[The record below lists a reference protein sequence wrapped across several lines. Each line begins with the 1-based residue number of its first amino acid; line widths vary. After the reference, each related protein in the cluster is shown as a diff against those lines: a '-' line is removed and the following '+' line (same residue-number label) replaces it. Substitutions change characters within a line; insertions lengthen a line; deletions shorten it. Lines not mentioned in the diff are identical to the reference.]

1 MASFIR
7 AKDKD
12 NKKVYINLDN
22 VLYVSKNDSKI
33 AGAIYHYVV
42 FNDKRI
48 LNIKAGTVEGVEN
61 LKENIC

>member
-22 VLYVSKNDSKI
+22 VLYISKNDSKI

>member
-12 NKKVYINLDN
+12 NNKVYINLDN
-22 VLYVSKNDSKI
+22 VLYISKNDLKV
-33 AGAIYHYVV
+33 AGTMYHYVV

-48 LNIKAGTVEGVEN
+48 LNIKAGTVEEVED
-61 LKENIC
+61 LKEFIK

>member
-22 VLYVSKNDSKI
+22 VLYISKNDLKV
-33 AGAIYHYVV
+33 AGTMYHYVV
-42 FNDKRI
+42 FTDKRI
-48 LNIKAGTVEGVEN
+48 LNIKAGTVEEVED
-61 LKENIC
+61 LKEFIK

>member
-1 MASFIR
+1 MANFIR

-22 VLYVSKNDSKI
+22 VLYISKNDLKI
-33 AGAIYHYVV
+33 AGTIYHYVV

-48 LNIKAGTVEGVEN
+48 LNIKAGTVEEVKD
-61 LKENIC
+61 LKEYVK

>member
-22 VLYVSKNDSKI
+22 VLYVSKNDLKV
-33 AGAIYHYVV
+33 AGTMYHYVV
-42 FNDKRI
+42 FN
-48 LNIKAGTVEGVEN
+48 LF
-61 LKENIC
+61 

>member
-22 VLYVSKNDSKI
+22 VLYISKNDLRV
-33 AGAIYHYVV
+33 AGTMYHYVV
-42 FNDKRI
+42 FTDKRI
-48 LNIKAGTVEGVEN
+48 LNIKAGTVEEVED
-61 LKENIC
+61 LKEFIK

>member
-22 VLYVSKNDSKI
+22 VLYISKNDLKV
-33 AGAIYHYVV
+33 AGTMYHYVV

-48 LNIKAGTVEGVEN
+48 LNIKAGTVEEVED
-61 LKENIC
+61 LKEYVK

>member
-1 MASFIR
+1 MANFIR

-22 VLYVSKNDSKI
+22 VLYISKNDLKI
-33 AGAIYHYVV
+33 AGTIYHYVV

-48 LNIKAGTVEGVEN
+48 LNIKAGTVEEVED
-61 LKENIC
+61 LKEFIK

>member
-1 MASFIR
+1 MNFIK

-22 VLYVSKNDSKI
+22 VLYISKNDLKI
-33 AGAIYHYVV
+33 AGTIYHYVV

-48 LNIKAGTVEGVEN
+48 LNIKAGTVEEIKD
-61 LKENIC
+61 LKEDIC

>member
-1 MASFIR
+1 MADFIR

-22 VLYVSKNDSKI
+22 VLYVSKNDLKV
-33 AGAIYHYVV
+33 AGTMYHYVV

-48 LNIKAGTVEGVEN
+48 LNIKAGTVEEVKD
-61 LKENIC
+61 LKEYVK

>member
-22 VLYVSKNDSKI
+22 VLYISKNDSKI
-33 AGAIYHYVV
+33 AGTIYHYVV

-48 LNIKAGTVEGVEN
+48 LNIKAGTVEEVKD
-61 LKENIC
+61 LKEYVK

>member
-22 VLYVSKNDSKI
+22 VLYVSKNDLKV
-33 AGAIYHYVV
+33 AGTMYHYVV

-48 LNIKAGTVEGVEN
+48 LNIKAGTVEEVKD
-61 LKENIC
+61 LKEFIK

>member
-22 VLYVSKNDSKI
+22 VLYISKNDLKV
-33 AGAIYHYVV
+33 AGTMYHYVV

-48 LNIKAGTVEGVEN
+48 LNIKAGTVEEVED
-61 LKENIC
+61 LKEFIK